1 MDTNECIDAW
11 VERHTSALLEF
22 LSALVQTPSVV
33 RPPAA
38 GELAC
43 QRLVEAAYR
52 EAGAEVDVFSP
63 SDVPG
68 LRQHPLYCGVWD
80 GMPRPMTDRP
90 DVVGVFRGTGSGTSL
105 LISTHVDTVAEGSE
119 PWSQAGPF
127 SGEIRD
133 GKLYGRGSWDTK
145 WGIAVGL
152 YAVKCVREL
161 GLPIRGDVILE
172 SVVDEEFGGSH
183 GVLAARLR
191 GYNADFAINSE
202 PTGMTV
208 APAHRGGGEWRIT
221 VKGDAGMDFGDRR
234 LTNSVYKLARVIDAI
249 REFDLE
255 RNRHL
260 QPPPF
265 FADDPHLPSY
275 TMQVGGGGDSYA
287 EVSGIPPE
295 CYLIAWIE
303 EHPGV
308 TQDEHVARFTGFVNA
323 YLARDPDFD
332 GIYPEYTP
340 TIRYLPGSSTD
351 PGHPFFAALASAFH
365 GAGKEYQLRGAPFA
379 ADTYVFNLH
388 SPTPAITLGPGGG
401 NAHAADEHVLVNDVV
416 DLVRI
421 YARTILAW
429 CG

>member
-1 MDTNECIDAW
+1 METNERVDAW
-11 VERHTSALLEF
+11 VEQHRSALLGF
-22 LSALVQTPSVV
+22 LSELVRTPSVV

-52 EAGAEVDVFSP
+52 EAGAKVDVFSP
-63 SDVPG
+63 GDVPG
-68 LRQHPLYCGVWD
+68 LQEHPLYFGTWD
-80 GMPRPMTDRP
+80 GMPRPMSDRP
-90 DVVGVFRGTGSGTSL
+90 DIVGVFRGRGGGKSL
-105 LISTHVDTVAEGSE
+105 LISTHVDTVWEGSE
-119 PWSQAGPF
+119 SWSQAGPF

-133 GKLYGRGSWDTK
+133 GRLYGRGSWDTK

-152 YAVKCVREL
+152 YAVRCVREL

-183 GVLAARLR
+183 GVLAARLK

-234 LTNSVYKLARVIDAI
+234 LTNSVYKLARVIEAI

-255 RNRHL
+255 RNQHP
-260 QPPPF
+260 QPPPC
-265 FADDPHLPSY
+265 FAADPVLPSY

-287 EVSGIPPE
+287 EVAGIPSE

-303 EHPGV
+303 EYPGI
-308 TQDEHVARFTGFVNA
+308 TGEEHARRFTGFINA
-323 YLARDPDFD
+323 YLERDPDFD
-332 GIYPEYTP
+332 GVYPEYTP
-340 TIRYLPGSSTD
+340 TIRYLPGSATD
-351 PGHPFFAALASAFH
+351 PAHPFFTALASAFNS
-365 GAGKEYQLRGAPFA
+365 AGKEYQLRGAPFA
-379 ADTYVFNLH
+379 ADTYVFNLY
-388 SPTPAITLGPGGG
+388 SPTPAITLGPRGG
-401 NAHAADEHVLVNDVV
+401 NAHAADEHVLVDDVI

-421 YARTILAW
+421 YVRAILAW